1 MIHFLT
7 ESQLAAGGIDVVA
20 FFAPDR
26 GTDSGFKKS
35 ATEEVDCFFGRAL
48 VGQAFDFVV
57 GDQVDLRE
65 KTAGVL
71 SKEGGLF
78 RGIVDSGEENIF
90 EEDLFLFGANKDVT
104 GLEESIERESF
115 VDRHNLVP
123 DGVAGGVK
131 GESEAKLERMV
142 GKLLDLGGESAGGD
156 RDVAGSHAKIG
167 GGDEEIEGWQ
177 EIR

>member
-1 MIHFLT
+1 MY
-7 ESQLAAGGIDVVA
+7 
-20 FFAPDR
+20 
-26 GTDSGFKKS
+26 
-35 ATEEVDCFFGRAL
+35 CFFGRAF

-57 GDQVDLRE
+57 GDQVDLCE

-78 RGIVDSGEENIF
+78 RGIVDSGQKNVF
-90 EEDLFLFGANKDVT
+90 KEDLFLFGADKNVT
-104 GLEESIERESF
+104 GFEESVEGESF

-131 GESEAKLERMV
+131 RECEAKLERMV
-142 GKLLDLGGESAGGD
+142 GELLDLGGKPAGGD
-156 RDVAGSHAKIG
+156 GDVTGSHAKVC